1 MSQWWVDITNSSDVI
16 IGPGPI
22 VNGIKWR
29 YTQRLSRAGEW
40 SLEVPAT
47 DPILENIQL
56 KNTLSCYTYINGTKQ
71 QIGSGKLEKRV
82 MSMRGGEVPTMI
94 LSGNDALYDLARV
107 VVDFEVNYNS
117 PYLGGRTY
125 DLIMD
130 AAPSGWGYFVNGPT
144 PPLIVK
150 FVNESVLNALTA
162 ITKKTGQMFR
172 YARFTDHP
180 GILLKTVFV
189 FNEVLPT
196 DIVATNLADPI
207 AIERNPNACLIT
219 DIERT
224 EDAFPLVNKVIPF
237 GAGTGSERGTI
248 ALALYWPDGT
258 ASNLQ
263 YTTTDA
269 LGNTRRFICDQVNNW
284 VKNLDSWAALGGD
297 DYTAQIQFP
306 DIIAITPDPLD
317 LAAAAD
323 ALLAAA
329 VQSLLKTSFPQEHYN
344 ISVVGL
350 RKLVYPG
357 ETIRV
362 VAKQM
367 RDGKTP
373 INIDTDLIIL
383 ETVTEVDA
391 SGVRTVGL
399 TVATTNEFAA
409 TDEQILSNQFQKVI
423 ASQSHPQP
431 GPNENTISYSEDID
445 DEHGGEFPFWLSVGT
460 RLINSVIVRF
470 KLSKLRSTVKSV
482 GDSDVPIHVPLP
494 SHRHHVD
501 VGSHTHPVDNH
512 QHDIPFEP
520 GSGGSTVQIFS
531 GGGSPDVGSAVYND
545 AGLLGHT
552 VFLKTSTDSGA
563 ITMSNSTNAVDTSD
577 IPTATADSTLDLSGA
592 IRPVYGIYEDTTTP
606 HGVGDLT
613 WTINGIPISS
623 VPESIGGGYY
633 KLDITSYVIDPLT
646 ARPLLNSN
654 TIGVAVTYPQPLQ
667 ENQKRVRVTVQT
679 EIRTSIQSIA
689 AI

>member
-1 MSQWWVDITNSSDVI
+1 MAQWWVDITNSSDVI

-150 FVNESVLNALTA
+150 FVNETVLNALTT

-306 DIIAITPDPLD
+306 DIIAITPDPAD

-391 SGVRTVGL
+391 TGVRTVGL

-482 GDSDVPIHVPLP
+482 GGTVSPKTPPKLP
-494 SHRHHVD
+494 SHHHTMILNDHSHGVPFTGAGSPT
-501 VGSHTHPVDNH
+501 GSH
-512 QHDIPFEP
+512 PFATLVYFDATDSNLYFQAGDGDSE
-520 GSGGSTVQIFS
+520 SATT
-531 GGGSPDVGSAVYND
+531 GGGGGTTKSTENSD
-545 AGLLGHT
+545 A
-552 VFLKTSTDSGA
+552 
-563 ITMSNSTNAVDTSD
+563 D
-577 IPTATADSTLDLSGA
+577 IDIKIDLSNA
-592 IRPVYGIYEDTTTP
+592 ISAQYGIYEDTTTP
-606 HGVGDLT
+606 HGVSDLT
-613 WTINGIPISS
+613 WTINGIAISS

-654 TIGVAVTYPQPLQ
+654 AVGVAVTFPQALQ
-667 ENQKRVRVTVQT
+667 ENQKRVRVTTQI